1 MAHINIHDLPRLRE
15 ITGVLVRHGFG
26 SLVRQAGL
34 EGEGAEH
41 GGASGLPFAR
51 RLRMVLAE
59 LGPTF
64 VKLGQVL
71 SVRPDIVPA
80 DVIAE
85 LETLQDN
92 VPPAPWDEVAA
103 LLQQELGAPVDERF
117 AEVSVTPLASASIAQ
132 VHKAVLAS
140 GEAVAVKIQRPGIEA
155 RIRSDLHILY
165 TLAHVVDGRI
175 DFPGLY
181 TPVGI
186 VREFEA
192 AMNQE
197 LDFLQEARSSGIFAR
212 NFAKVEAV
220 VVPRVHERFSTR
232 RVMVMELLEGQPFR
246 ALASFDR
253 EDPDQRARVDAAM
266 DVLIDATYAQVF
278 EHGFFHGDPH
288 PGNLMLL
295 ADGRLAFLDFGLTG
309 RLSAEMQDTVVA
321 LFVALVFRD
330 AEAVALTLYRA
341 GATEGR
347 VDLKGFKRAVERLM
361 AKYHGATLEEL
372 GQTASLVELVDTAA
386 RFRIK
391 LVPEF
396 VVLVRTASILDGI
409 ARNLLPDVDIVDR
422 VRPWAQRLVGQRLST
437 ERLSTDALRVLQHA
451 QMAFQ
456 DVPLQLNQLLLDL
469 ERGNLSIRTTDT
481 GAEALREELRQAGMR
496 VAVALSGGA
505 LVLGGAVLLAP
516 LALSLGMWALP
527 VVLGLVLFLGGTGL
541 LLAMVGHYLVASR
554 IDPRD
559 LRRQALAVLR
569 FFVEPP
575 AATERSEAGP
585 GSASPP
591 PPDGA
596 AR

>member
-26 SLVRQAGL
+26 SLVRTAGL
-34 EGEGAEH
+34 EGALGAP
-41 GGASGLPFAR
+41 AADSAVPFAR

-85 LETLQDN
+85 LETLQES
-92 VPPAPWDEVAA
+92 VEPAPWDEVAEI
-103 LLQQELGAPVDERF
+103 LRKELGEPVEQRF
-117 AEVSVTPLASASIAQ
+117 LEFDTTPLASASIAQ
-132 VHKAVLAS
+132 VHRAVLS
-140 GEAVAVKIQRPGIEA
+140 TGEPVAVKVQRPGIEA
-155 RIRSDLHILY
+155 RIGSDLHILY
-165 TLAHVVDGRI
+165 TLARLLEGRL
-175 DFPGLY
+175 DLPGLY

-192 AMNQE
+192 AMVQE
-197 LDFLQEARSSGIFAR
+197 LDFLQEARAAAIFRR
-212 NFAKVEAV
+212 NFAKSPDV
-220 VVPRVHERFSTR
+220 VVPHVYESCSTR
-232 RVMVMELLEGQPFR
+232 RVMVMELMVGRSFR
-246 ALASFDR
+246 TLAHADR
-253 EDPDQRARVDAAM
+253 ADVDAGM
-266 DVLIDATYAQVF
+266 QKLIDATYLQVF

-295 ADGRLAFLDFGLTG
+295 DDGRLAFLDFGLTG
-309 RLSAEMQDTVVA
+309 RLTSEMQDTVVA
-321 LFVALVFRD
+321 LFVGLVFHD
-330 AEAVALTLYRA
+330 AEAVTLTLYRA

-361 AKYHGATLEEL
+361 TKYHGATLQEL

-396 VVLVRTASILDGI
+396 VVLVRTAGILDGI
-409 ARNLLPDVDIVDR
+409 ARSLLPDVDIVER
-422 VRPWAQRLVGQRLST
+422 LRPWAQKLVGHRFSP
-437 ERLSTDALRVLQHA
+437 ERLSTAAVRVLQHA

-469 ERGNLSIRTTDT
+469 ERGNLSIRAVDP
-481 GAEALREELRQAGMR
+481 GADELRREVRQAGMR
-496 VAVALSGGA
+496 IAVALSAGA
-505 LVLGGAVLLAP
+505 LLLSGVALLAP
-516 LALSLGMWALP
+516 LTW
-527 VVLGLVLFLGGTGL
+527 VLGLWVIPLVLGL
-541 LLAMVGHYLVASR
+541 LLASAGALLFVAMVGHYLVASR
-554 IDPRD
+554 IDPGD

-569 FFVEPP
+569 FFIQ
-575 AATERSEAGP
+575 RP
-585 GSASPP
+585 GRKSA
-591 PPDGA
+591 DDV
-596 AR
+596 ARPVVDVDAPRPE